1 MVPYSVLNHLL
12 LLLMIDSI
20 IEAETVMRNIS
31 LQEGAM
37 YKKPL
42 NKKINV
48 ENELK
53 MLPFW
58 LEKTLPVLY
67 LQTTDYGA
75 ARIKEKGNRQGCKQI
90 AIDEKKKKS
99 QPTYY
104 IHYFGR
110 LLWHYARHCAR
121 ERYSVLDIFDVYYPP
136 H

>member
-1 MVPYSVLNHLL
+1 VVPYSVLNHLL

-58 LEKTLPVLY
+58 LEKRFQCCIYKQL
-67 LQTTDYGA
+67 TT
-75 ARIKEKGNRQGCKQI
+75 EPL
-90 AIDEKKKKS
+90 E
-99 QPTYY
+99 
-104 IHYFGR
+104 
-110 LLWHYARHCAR
+110 
-121 ERYSVLDIFDVYYPP
+121 
-136 H
+136 

>member
-48 ENELK
+48 EYELK

-67 LQTTDYGA
+67 FQTTDYGA
-75 ARIKEKGNRQGCKQI
+75 ARIKEKKRKSTRVQANR
-90 AIDEKKKKS
+90 
-99 QPTYY
+99 Y
-104 IHYFGR
+104 
-110 LLWHYARHCAR
+110 
-121 ERYSVLDIFDVYYPP
+121 
-136 H
+136 